1 MVSST
6 PTTDSVPNLLGST
19 PRNTNGVDGRTQ
31 SAKPLGNF
39 KFLNQNYAVA
49 TPSCLIPR
57 LNELF
62 KSVCERYDIAVT
74 NREKIDEALTL
85 FKRVIDVDLETPLEE
100 CFTTWR
106 GHLNNP
112 RYTVSFKEPSGHVKD
127 IVVRADEIPKSRRKA
142 QKHMR
147 DLLQACHLFL
157 DQREF
162 LQRHVRRD
170 LDEID
175 RLAGDLQTLAK
186 QSDLSNMEKKELPK
200 SVRRAQDL
208 FVQFP
213 LVIDKFF
220 DQIYSLVHD
229 INVSVHVLQE

>member
-1 MVSST
+1 MK
-6 PTTDSVPNLLGST
+6 L
-19 PRNTNGVDGRTQ
+19 
-31 SAKPLGNF
+31 
-39 KFLNQNYAVA
+39 LNQNYAVE

-57 LNELF
+57 LHELF

-74 NREKIDEALTL
+74 NREKSTKPITL

-147 DLLQACHLFL
+147 DLLQAY
-157 DQREF
+157 QREF

-213 LVIDKFF
+213 LVIDEFF